1 MQTRAC
7 VVHAPKDLRVE
18 SFDVAPMNVD
28 QVLVRIGA
36 GGICGSD
43 LHYYNHGGFG
53 TVPNSFRSL

>member
-7 VVHAPKDLRVE
+7 VLYAQE
-18 SFDVAPMNVD
+18 DVRIETYEIGEVGPQ

-43 LHYYNHGGFG
+43 IHY
-53 TVPNSFRSL
+53 